1 MLSSSVTLY
10 VIITYFP
17 HYQKGYTPFRAQPI
31 SQHFICFSF
40 FCVRSSSPEAFSE
53 IILMNPFPLLQN
65 ILLSSSLPYQTTGIL
80 QSGSGSPSVR

>member
-17 HYQKGYTPFRAQPI
+17 HYQKSCTPI
-31 SQHFICFSF
+31 SCTAHLTTFYLLSVFHFSA
-40 FCVRSSSPEAFSE
+40 SGPE